1 MPALRVSLMS
11 GLLGLAFCACAV
23 AAPKADQEA
32 IKAHIVFLADDLL
45 EGRATGSRGYD
56 IAAAYVASQFSQ
68 HGLAPKGDKGTFLQ
82 PVPLRS
88 TMLAPGSSFV
98 ELHTAGGVERLAEG
112 SDYLVPAGGADD
124 PSATALPMVFAGYG
138 IRAERFKH
146 DDYADLDVKGK
157 IVVVLQGKPS
167 RFPTEEGAHFGNGS
181 EKRKLAAQL
190 GALGVVT
197 LWTPAAEKAYSFKA
211 YREGLAFPNMNWI
224 DAAGKPAHH
233 LPGMQDGVVLS
244 AEGARKLFA
253 SSGASVDAIFAAAAA
268 NQPMPRVDLKTSMTM
283 GRKTVTHDLTSNNVV
298 AMIEG
303 SDPRLKHEYVVFSA
317 HLDHIGQLEE
327 KSGDNIYNGAMDN
340 ASGVAIMLETA
351 RLFSQPGARPRRSI
365 LFIALTGEE
374 KGLLGSEY
382 FAMNPT
388 VPAGAMVANIN
399 LDMPLL
405 TFDFK
410 NVVAFGAQHS
420 SLKHSTERALK
431 SIGLGLIADPWPE
444 QGLFTRSDHYS
455 FVRQGV
461 PSIFLATGMA
471 SFKKDEEAPKMWDE
485 FLGKH
490 YHKPSDDLSLP
501 FNFEAAARFAQVNYS
516 IGREIADA
524 KNRPTWNKGNF
535 FGDTFKP

>member
-1 MPALRVSLMS
+1 MVALRVKLAS
-11 GLLGLAFCACAV
+11 GLLGLACCAGAM
-23 AAPKADQEA
+23 AAPKADKEA
-32 IKAHIVFLADDLL
+32 IRAHVAFLADDLL
-45 EGRATGSRGYD
+45 EGRETGGRGFD
-56 IAAAYVASQFSQ
+56 IAAGYVASQFSQ
-68 HGLAPKGDKGTFLQ
+68 YGLRPMGEKGTFLQ
-82 PVPLRS
+82 RVPLRS

-98 ELHTAGGVERLAEG
+98 ELHSAAGVEHLAEG
-112 SDYLVPAGGADD
+112 SDYLVPAGGADE
-124 PSATALPMVFAGYG
+124 PAATAVPMVFAGYG
-138 IRAERFKH
+138 IRADRFKH
-146 DDYADLDVKGK
+146 DDYAGLDVKGK

-190 GALGVVT
+190 GAVGMVT
-197 LWTPAAEKAYSFKA
+197 VWTPVAEKAYSFKA
-211 YREGLAFPNMNWI
+211 FQEGLAFPNMNWI
-224 DAAGKPAHH
+224 DAAGKPAHY
-233 LPGMQDGVVLS
+233 LPGVQDGVALS
-244 AEGARKLFA
+244 MAGARKLFA
-253 SSGASVDAIFAAAAA
+253 GSGANVDEVVAAAAA
-268 NQPMPRVDLKTSMTM
+268 NQPMPRVDLKTSMKM
-283 GRKTVTHDLTSNNVV
+283 GRKVVTRDLASNNVV

-303 SDPRLKHEYVVFSA
+303 SDPQLKKEFVVFSA
-317 HLDHIGQLEE
+317 HLDHIGQLKE

-351 RLFSQPGARPRRSI
+351 RMFSQPGARPRRSI
-365 LFIALTGEE
+365 LFIALTAEE

-420 SLKHSTERALK
+420 SLQHSTDRALK
-431 SIGLGLIADPWPE
+431 SIGLERIADPWPDL
-444 QGLFTRSDHYS
+444 GLFTRSDHYS
-455 FVRQGV
+455 FVQQGI

-471 SFKKDEEAPKMWDE
+471 SFKKDEEAPKIWGE

-490 YHKPSDDLSLP
+490 YHKPSDDLALP
-501 FNFEAAARFAQVNYS
+501 FNFDAAARFAQVNYS

-524 KNRPTWNKGNF
+524 KNKPTWNKGDF
-535 FGDTFKP
+535 FGDTFKK